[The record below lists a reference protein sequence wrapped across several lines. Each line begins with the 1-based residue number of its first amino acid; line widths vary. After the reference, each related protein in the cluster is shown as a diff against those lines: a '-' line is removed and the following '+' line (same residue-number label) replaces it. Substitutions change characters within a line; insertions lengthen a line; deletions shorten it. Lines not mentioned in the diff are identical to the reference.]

1 LFCSSLFVLFILVI
15 VLSLLRF
22 TASHYPFGI
31 FWPLYC
37 LSFYLRLLIT
47 PLVSS
52 GHCIVSPS
60 IYGFWLPLWY
70 LLAIVLSLLRFTASD
85 YPFGIFWPLYCLSF
99 YLRLLITPLVSSGH
113 CIVSPS
119 IYASGYLQ
127 TFHYKNEDNINIER
141 TQCLP
146 SVKTVPMET
155 TWNQVLALPA
165 SINCNT
171 KSGSAEVLTQLTISY
186 DGRFY
191 SF

>member
-1 LFCSSLFVLFILVI
+1 LFCSSLFVLFLLVI

-37 LSFYLRLLIT
+37 LSFYLRPLIT

-70 LLAIVLSLLRFTASD
+70 LLAIVLSLLLFTASD
-85 YPFGIFWPLYCLSF
+85 YPFGIFC
-99 YLRLLITPLVSSGH
+99 
-113 CIVSPS
+113 PS
-119 IYASGYLQ
+119 IYGFWLPLWYLLAIVLSLLLFTASGYLQ